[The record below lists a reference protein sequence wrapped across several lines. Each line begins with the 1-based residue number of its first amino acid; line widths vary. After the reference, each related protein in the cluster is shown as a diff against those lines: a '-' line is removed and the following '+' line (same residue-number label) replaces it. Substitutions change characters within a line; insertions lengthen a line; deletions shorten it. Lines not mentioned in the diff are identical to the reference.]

1 MAYTRQI
8 EDTKSMLKQKPT
20 ISTKT
25 TQNTFTAASIKW
37 SLWTTYR
44 RNY

>member
-8 EDTKSMLKQKPT
+8 EDTKSPLKQNPT
-20 ISTKT
+20 VSTKP
-25 TQNTFTAASIKW
+25 TQNTFTAARIKW